1 MEAERGIRA
10 IDEILERL
18 PAGLKD
24 MAPQFHQWR
33 DTLTMVKPWP
43 PEVKQKELAVL
54 NKILDCM
61 QPFEGVV
68 NAVARYCLKLQ
79 GAQLGIERVYDHAEN
94 IQFGREIR
102 TELDLME

>member
-1 MEAERGIRA
+1 
-10 IDEILERL
+10 
-18 PAGLKD
+18 
-24 MAPQFHQWR
+24 
-33 DTLTMVKPWP
+33 
-43 PEVKQKELAVL
+43 
-54 NKILDCM
+54 M